1 VSDIHTSN
9 APIATGESESPPKA
23 KGKLALVA
31 VVLLAAIAMFF
42 ILRKHDA
49 APKAEAVADVPKI
62 DGKAIVFSPG
72 FAKRSGIAMSPVEK
86 HSLVP
91 VVQVVGTATF
101 DAEYVGAAGTRI
113 RGFVRKVLK
122 VEGDDVKKGDA
133 LAEIESAELGSA
145 QAEVVAV
152 MAKKKAA
159 ERNAKREAALLAGNL
174 TTAREEELARS
185 ELEEQAA
192 MLIAAT
198 QKVNALG
205 GTSAGALGTYLLR
218 APLQGTVVK
227 RMIAA
232 GQSVESDLI
241 AFRVADLDHLWV
253 ELAVYERDIGG
264 IHVGDTADI
273 TASGNTQIKIAG
285 KISHVGDVI
294 DPDTRTT
301 EVRIKIDNL
310 ERALRPGQS
319 VVARV
324 HPAGLTRTVLTI
336 PVSAVTYVDGK
347 PTVFVADTDTR
358 VLVAAV
364 KLGQSDGERQEVV
377 EGLADGQRVVSAGV
391 FALKSELFR

>member
-1 VSDIHTSN
+1 VSDIHTHEPLATAGSE
-9 APIATGESESPPKA
+9 APMNPR
-23 KGKLALVA
+23 GKLL
-31 VVLLAAIAMFF
+31 LLAIVAIAAVAIYFV
-42 ILRKHDA
+42 LRKHDA
-49 APKAEAVADVPKI
+49 AAKTEVTTDVPKV
-62 DGKAIVFSPG
+62 DGKAIVFSPE
-72 FAKRSGIAMSPVEK
+72 FAKRSGITSAPVEK

-174 TTAREEELARS
+174 TTAREEELART
-185 ELEEQAA
+185 ELEEQTA
-192 MLIAAT
+192 MLLAAS

-205 GTSAGALGTYLLR
+205 GSSAGAIGTYLLR
-218 APLQGTVVK
+218 APLTGAVVQ

-264 IHVGDTADI
+264 IHIGDTADI
-273 TASGNTQIKIAG
+273 TTSGNAQVKIAG

-294 DPDTRTT
+294 DPDTRTA
-301 EVRIKIDNL
+301 EVRIKIDNTA
-310 ERALRPGQS
+310 RALRPGQS
-319 VVARV
+319 VVARI
-324 HPAGLTRTVLTI
+324 HPVGLTRTVLTV
-336 PVSAVTYVDGK
+336 PLSAVTYVDGK
-347 PTVFVADTDTR
+347 PTVFVADGDTR

-364 KLGQSDGERQEVV
+364 KLGQSDGERQEVI
-377 EGLADGQRVVSAGV
+377 EGLGDGQRVINGGV